1 MKKVS
6 FSQFTTWL
14 GCPQSWKLQYVD
26 GHRTYEDTIHTVF
39 GTVMHEVIQDW
50 LDILYNQSETVA
62 KTIYLN
68 DIFREKLIELFKQAT
83 IVNENGEKI
92 FLADKKTLMEF
103 YDQGCKI
110 IEYIQGNY
118 KKFFPTNNVKLH
130 SIEFPLEVDL
140 GNDIT
145 YVGYVD
151 VITYNELT
159 KKYVLYDLKTS
170 SRGWNDEQKKDP
182 KKYTQL
188 LLYKK
193 FFSEQLGIPLDD
205 ISVEFII
212 LKRTIFEGSPY
223 PIPRVSRYAPAH
235 GKPSVNKGWGLFSEF
250 LDNCFDEGGNYISE
264 QSAKPS
270 KSNCRWCPFRDN
282 KDLCQHGVK

>member
-1 MKKVS
+1 MNKVS

-14 GCPQSWKLQYVD
+14 GCPHSWKLQYVD

-39 GTVMHEVIQDW
+39 GTVIHEVIQMW

-68 DIFREKLIELFKQAT
+68 DLFRERFIELFKQAT

-130 SIEFPLEVDL
+130 SIEFPLEVSL

-170 SRGWNDEQKKDP
+170 GRGWNDEQKKDP
-182 KKYTQL
+182 KKYVQL

-193 FFSEQLGIPLDD
+193 FFSEQLGVPLDD

-223 PIPRVSRYAPAH
+223 PIPRVSKFAPSH
-235 GKPSVNKGWGLFSEF
+235 GKPSINKGWDLFSEF
-250 LDNCFDEGGNYISE
+250 LDNCFDDGGNYISE

-270 KSNCRWCPFRDN
+270 KNNCRWCPFRDN
-282 KDLCQHGVK
+282 KDLCQYGVK